1 MNKKRM
7 DKIKLTLLSVLTLGL
22 LAACNTT
29 DDYEE
34 NPEQPPAVEEPADD
48 TGAETP

>member
-1 MNKKRM
+1 MNE
-7 DKIKLTLLSVLTLGL
+7 KIMHKFKLALLSVTALGL

-29 DDYEE
+29 EDYEE
-34 NPEQPPAVEEPADD
+34 NPDQPPAVEEPADD